1 MARSRNI
8 KPGFFKNEKLAEV
21 HPLGRL
27 LFAGLWCLADR
38 EGRLEDRPKRI
49 KAEILPYD
57 DCDIDKLL
65 EELDQRQFICRYQVG
80 GMTYIQVNK
89 FSKHQNPHKNEA
101 ASTIPAASQG
111 EQPAKTGELQV
122 KSGTA
127 PEITG
132 QAPEMHSTTPADSF
146 NLIPDS
152 LNLIPESFNLN
163 PDTCKKKTNMCVEP
177 PKDEPQKQQP
187 PLAKAEGAQA
197 DKPGKGKNPPAGKS
211 ALKEEA
217 EYTEDFE
224 HFWAI
229 YPRQLEKK
237 TAYKF
242 WQARLKEKVESQI
255 LLKAAQNYAAHCRDT
270 RVESRFIKHPKTFLG
285 PNKPYEDFITGPPE
299 DASGIKGFSGVA
311 GIGDSQ
317 KLPKAFAS
325 LQRYAQR
332 ESDPG

>member
-57 DCDIDKLL
+57 DCNIDQLL
-65 EELDQRQFICRYQVG
+65 EELVQRQFICRYQAG
-80 GMTYIQVNK
+80 GMPCIQVNK

-111 EQPAKTGELQV
+111 EQPAKTGQLQV
-122 KSGTA
+122 MAGTA

-132 QAPEMHSTTPADSF
+132 KAPEMHSTAPADSF

-152 LNLIPESFNLN
+152 LNLN
-163 PDTCKKKTNMCVEP
+163 PDTCNLIAESKTNMCVEP
-177 PKDEPQKQQP
+177 PNDESPKQQP

-197 DKPGKGKNPPAGKS
+197 GKPGTGKNPPAGKS
-211 ALKEEA
+211 APREEA

-229 YPRQLEKK
+229 FPRQLEKK
-237 TAYKF
+237 TAYKS
-242 WQARLKEKVESQI
+242 WQARLKEKVEPKI
-255 LLKAAQNYAAHCRDT
+255 LLKAARNYAAHCRDT

-285 PNKPYEDFITGPPE
+285 PNKPYEDFVGGPPE
-299 DASGIKGFSGVA
+299 AAGEIKGVA
-311 GIGDSQ
+311 GVIGIGESQ

-332 ESDPG
+332 ESGPG